1 MVPKLPTSTGASA
14 GFLST
19 NRSSE
24 PPDFFLL
31 RLHRW
36 REIPADEPG
45 WKVWFGR
52 SFLTIYLGFF
62 TPIRGDDQI
71 STKPWRLWKTWVGL
85 MSFWN
90 RQLSEIP
97 VTWNINFSLVGFNW
111 MTPNLYIENDSL
123 TNNIHSNFGCF
134 RFQGHLIVTFLLIPF
149 QWGKSN
155 SRALSFSW
163 ELCLGMVDTW
173 W

>member
-1 MVPKLPTSTGASA
+1 MSQFEK
-14 GFLST
+14 
-19 NRSSE
+19 
-24 PPDFFLL
+24 
-31 RLHRW
+31 
-36 REIPADEPG
+36 
-45 WKVWFGR
+45 FG
-52 SFLTIYLGFF
+52 LVGFF
-62 TPIRGDDQI
+62 SLFTWGFSPPSEVMIRFRQSHEDYG
-71 STKPWRLWKTWVGL
+71 RLGVGL

-155 SRALSFSW
+155 SRALSFSR
-163 ELCLGMVDTW
+163 ELCLGMVDTLW
-173 W
+173 LWIQGGPPDPVVNGDMGPL